1 MNGHF
6 IVGIDLGTTN
16 CALAV
21 RDASAPEDQV
31 RTEVLGIP
39 QLVNPGEVGAR
50 PLLPSFLY
58 VPGALDFPA
67 GSTSLPWDAAPRFVI
82 GELAR
87 KRGAENA
94 ARLVGSAKS
103 WLSYGGAR
111 RTSPILPWGAPAEVE
126 RVSPV
131 DASAAYLRHLQS
143 AFDASRDGHALTD
156 QDILVTVP
164 ASFDEEARELTLL
177 AAQAAGLERVT
188 LLEEPQA
195 AFYAWLDAQRDGWRR
210 RVNVGDLVLVCDIG
224 GGTTDFTL
232 IAVSDAAGNL
242 ALERVAVGDH
252 ILLGGDN
259 MDLALARELQQRLEA
274 RGTRLDTLQLHAL
287 WHQCRI
293 AKEAL
298 LGDLTLRDYPVTL
311 LGTGSRL
318 IGGTVS
324 IPLSRDD
331 VNQALLEGFFP
342 VVPRDRMPA
351 RQRRVGL
358 QELGLP
364 YAADPAVTSHLARF
378 LSQQASS
385 SGVGA
390 SVRRG
395 RSGLACPTHV
405 LFNGGVMKSAALQE
419 RLVAGTE
426 LVARCRRVP
435 AGHRARCARSGSR
448 RCARGGVLRHGSPRQ
463 RHSDPQRGVAQLLHR
478 HRERD
483 ARRAGHIGAA
493 QGVMRGAI
501 RHGRRHV
508 GHDRRSRVRPDHWR
522 TGGVPVPDLHHA
534 QSRPA
539 RRADRG
545 LGRRHRG
552 ARPARSH
559 LAAPARRRRCDSGDA
574 REPRHGGRHA
584 RIVVRRAGSEPP
596 VEAGAEHPRT
606 DRLTSAPITRRLVGV
621 DLGTTNSAVVWVDAT
636 EPPPG
641 AVPQLFAVPQLV
653 AAHEVGARPGL
664 PSFVYLPTSQEQEGG
679 VVALP
684 WAAAPEFV
692 VGVFARDHG
701 ALVPTRLVSSAKSW
715 LSNRSVDRRAALLPW
730 TSEALRISPVDAAA
744 RVLMH
749 LRDAWNH
756 VEAAGDPGL
765 RLEEQFIMLTVPA
778 SFDEEAR
785 ELTVEAARA
794 AGLTHLTL
802 LEEPIAAVYAWMSA
816 HPRELPRALGDG
828 QLLLVCDVGGG
839 TTDFSLIRAND
850 RCWRRSVRARRDR

>member
-1 MNGHF
+1 VNGHF

-16 CALAV
+16 CALAL

-39 QLVNPGEVGAR
+39 QLVNPGEVAAR

-67 GSTSLPWDAAPRFVI
+67 GSTRLPWDAAPHFVI

-94 ARLVGSAKS
+94 TRLVGSAKS

-111 RTSPILPWGAPAEVE
+111 RTAPILPWGAPAEVE

-143 AFDASRDGHALTD
+143 AFDASLDGHALTD
-156 QDILVTVP
+156 QDILVTIP
-164 ASFDEEARELTLL
+164 ASFDEEARELTLQ

-259 MDLALARELQQRLEA
+259 MDLALARMLQQRLEA
-274 RGTRLDTLQLHAL
+274 NGTRLDTLQLHAL
-287 WHQCRI
+287 WHRCRMV
-293 AKEAL
+293 KEAL

-331 VNQALLEGFFP
+331 VNQVLLEGFFP

-351 RQRRVGL
+351 RPRRVGL

-378 LSQQASS
+378 LSQQASR

-390 SVRRG
+390 PVRRG

-419 RLVAGTE
+419 RFVAVLNSWLAAEGFPPVTV
-426 LVARCRRVP
+426 LDAPDLDHAVARGAAYYGMARR
-435 AGHRARCARSGSR
+435 GKGIRIRSGASR
-448 RCARGGVLRHGSPRQ
+448 SYY
-463 RHSDPQRGVAQLLHR
+463 
-478 HRERD
+478 
-483 ARRAGHIGAA
+483 IGIESAMPA
-493 QGVMRGAI
+493 
-501 RHGRRHV
+501 
-508 GHDRRSRVRPDHWR
+508 
-522 TGGVPVPDLHHA
+522 VPGISAPLKALCVVPFGMEEGTSA
-534 QSRPA
+534 TI
-539 RRADRG
+539 ADREFG
-545 LGRRHRG
+545 LIIGE
-552 ARPARSH
+552 PAEFRF
-559 LAAPARRRRCDSGDA
+559 
-574 REPRHGGRHA
+574 
-584 RIVVRRAGSEPP
+584 
-596 VEAGAEHPRT
+596 
-606 DRLTSAPITRRLVGV
+606 LTSTTRKG
-621 DLGTTNSAVVWVDAT
+621 D
-636 EPPPG
+636 PPG
-641 AVPQLFAVPQLV
+641 ALIEDWGDDIEELGPLEVTLQLPQGEDDVIPVSLESHVT
-653 AAHEVGARPGL
+653 EVGTL
-664 PSFVYLPTSQEQEGG
+664 ELWCV
-679 VVALP
+679 
-684 WAAAPEFV
+684 
-692 VGVFARDHG
+692 ARD
-701 ALVPTRLVSSAKSW
+701 
-715 LSNRSVDRRAALLPW
+715 RSHRW
-730 TSEALRISPVDAAA
+730 K
-744 RVLMH
+744 
-749 LRDAWNH
+749 
-756 VEAAGDPGL
+756 
-765 RLEEQFIMLTVPA
+765 LELNI
-778 SFDEEAR
+778 
-785 ELTVEAARA
+785 
-794 AGLTHLTL
+794 
-802 LEEPIAAVYAWMSA
+802 
-816 HPRELPRALGDG
+816 
-828 QLLLVCDVGGG
+828 
-839 TTDFSLIRAND
+839 
-850 RCWRRSVRARRDR
+850 RDRTD